1 MQKVCTFIPVS
12 SREDYLMTK
21 CCRALMSWAGKV
33 NNERTYHSLR
43 VLFRNK
49 IILKEIWVLTSL
61 RDITGTPGNRSRFI
75 DSIYHRPWWHNNH
88 SRTLP
93 IPSRPCLPHRRIGQA
108 RDNAEL
114 IPNKLDTFNW
124 VVVDICVILQWTHQS
139 FLTLVRLDDKLRS
152 SVTAI
157 LSVRHRA
164 LYKSPLQT
172 LLLVN

>member
-1 MQKVCTFIPVS
+1 
-12 SREDYLMTK
+12 
-21 CCRALMSWAGKV
+21 MSWKSQQWK
-33 NNERTYHSLR
+33 NQSLR
-43 VLFRNK
+43 PLFPNK
-49 IILKEIWVLTSL
+49 IIWKEIWVLTSPV
-61 RDITGTPGNRSRFI
+61 DITGTPGTSNRFI
-75 DSIYHRPWWHNNH
+75 GTHCHRTWWHNNH

-93 IPSRPCLPHRRIGQA
+93 MPTRPCLPHRRMGEA

-157 LSVRHRA
+157 LSVRHRT